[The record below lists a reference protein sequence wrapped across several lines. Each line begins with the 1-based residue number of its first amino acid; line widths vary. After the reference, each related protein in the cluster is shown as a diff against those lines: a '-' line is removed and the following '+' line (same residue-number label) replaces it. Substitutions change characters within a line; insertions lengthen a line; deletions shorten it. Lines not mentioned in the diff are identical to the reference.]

1 MNVSFDKNNDAVSGI
16 LKLEIVKA
24 DYADQLDKDWR
35 RIRQKANVP
44 GFRKGMVPLGL
55 IKKMYGKQ
63 ALVEVLNK
71 LISENLFK
79 YIREN
84 DLHVLGEPMPNETEQ
99 KPLDFDHSEDFEFCF
114 DLALA
119 PEIHIELSKN
129 DQLPYYK
136 VKVDEEMINTQVD
149 SYRANFGSY
158 VDGEAV
164 EEKDMVK
171 GTVSEMENGTP
182 KEGGIVVEN
191 AVLMPMYIKNE
202 EEKAKFIGA
211 NVNSVVVFNPNKAY
225 EGAEAEIASFL
236 RIEKEKVA
244 ELTGDFSFEV
254 KTISRH
260 QAAEMNQELFDKV
273 FGENVVTSEEEF
285 KQKIEDA
292 LLEQFM
298 PQSDFKF
305 LMDIRDMLVE
315 RAGELKFDDALLKR
329 WLLASNSKNTPE
341 QLEKDYPQV
350 VKDLTYQ
357 LINDALVR
365 QNDLKVTPAD
375 VDSFAKRVAK
385 AQFAQYGML
394 SIPEDVLD
402 NYAKEM
408 LKNAQTA
415 ENIANRAIEEQLA
428 AWLKEQVTLD
438 EKEVSADEFTKL
450 FE

>member
-1 MNVSFDKNNDAVSGI
+1 MNVSFNKNNDAVSGI

-24 DYADQLDKDWR
+24 DYAEQMDKELR
-35 RIRQKANVP
+35 GIRQKANVP
-44 GFRKGMVPLGL
+44 GFRRGMVPLGM

-63 ALVEVLNK
+63 VMLETINK
-71 LISENLFK
+71 LVSENLFK
-79 YIREN
+79 YISEN

-99 KPLDFDHSEDFEFCF
+99 KPLDFDKSEDFEFCF

-119 PEIHIELSKN
+119 PEINIALSKE
-129 DQLPYYK
+129 DKLPFYS
-136 VKVDEEMINTQVD
+136 VKVDDEMINGQVD
-149 SYRANFGSY
+149 AYRSNFGTY

-171 GTVSEMENGTP
+171 GTVAELENGAP

-191 AVLMPMYIKNE
+191 AILMPMYIKNE

-211 NVNSVVVFNPNKAY
+211 NVNSVIVFNPNKAF

-236 RIEKEKVA
+236 HVEKEKVA
-244 ELTGDFSFEV
+244 GLTGDFSFEI
-254 KTISRH
+254 KAISRH
-260 QAAEMNQELFDKV
+260 QQAEMNQELFDKV

-285 KQKIEDA
+285 KQTIKDA
-292 LLEQFM
+292 LMEQFT

-305 LMDIRDMLVE
+305 LMDIRDLLVE

-329 WLLASNSKNTPE
+329 WLLASNSKNTAE
-341 QLEKDYPQV
+341 DLEKNYPQV
-350 VKDLTYQ
+350 IKDLTYQ
-357 LINDALVR
+357 LVKDALVR
-365 QNDLKVTPAD
+365 QNNLTIEKAD
-375 VDSFAKRVAK
+375 VEDFAKRVAK

-394 SIPEDVLD
+394 SVPEDMLN
-402 NYAKEM
+402 NYANEM

-415 ENIANRAIEEQLA
+415 DNIANRTMEEKLA

-438 EKEVSADEFTKL
+438 QKEVEADEFAKL